1 MKLKCELQT
10 VYRTGSGASQPSRKS
25 QGLLVLSGR
34 LPELLV
40 TAYTPRNKRGLRYQ
54 VASLARVFTRHAAAG
69 KTSLSF
75 REPAH
80 DLLVTGDPVQVR
92 AFLAQLSGAA
102 RGQQSDRPPP
112 AAAPRTVQPSQ
123 MGRPATRVTARTSAE
138 YVRAFPAG
146 LQHLAATGIRLRR
159 VEERLLRLSQLRSLN
174 LSGNRLTRLP
184 ALDARLPQLCELRL
198 ASNQLQTLEPLAER
212 PARSQLAYLDV
223 SGNRLTALPDTL
235 AFLAKLHFL
244 NAADNQLTALPE
256 CVTNLT
262 RLRVVNVS
270 NNQLSWLP
278 AQLERM
284 ELMEVDTHGNAG
296 AEEPTSASRA
306 DQPPSLLHLAA
317 GAAVRRLR
325 GRLPSAAE
333 LPLCLLELLVQ
344 HDRCRQCGRP
354 CFSDE
359 AGAEVRLRP
368 GPLRHGRAALVHPTG
383 RPLPLRE
390 IRCFRCGARRA
401 R

>member
-10 VYRTGSGASQPSRKS
+10 VYRTGAGASQSSRKS

-34 LPELLV
+34 MPELLV

-54 VASLARVFTRHAAAG
+54 VTSLTRVFTRHAAAG

-80 DLLVTGDPVQVR
+80 DLLVTGDPVHVR

-102 RGQQSDRPPP
+102 RGQDSERPPP
-112 AAAPRTVQPSQ
+112 AAAPERVQPSQ
-123 MGRPATRVTARTSAE
+123 MGRPPTRLTARTSGE
-138 YVRAFPAG
+138 YVRAFPPG
-146 LQHLAATGIRLRR
+146 LQHLAANGIRLRR
-159 VEERLLRLSQLRSLN
+159 VEERLLRLSQLRSLD

-184 ALDARLPQLCELRL
+184 PIDRRLPQLCELRL
-198 ASNQLQTLEPLAER
+198 SGNQLETLEPLAER
-212 PARSQLAYLDV
+212 PADSQLAYLDV
-223 SGNRLTALPDTL
+223 SGNRLAALPDTL
-235 AFLAKLHFL
+235 AFLTKLHFL
-244 NAADNQLTALPE
+244 NAAGNQLATLPE
-256 CVTNLT
+256 CVTNLA

-270 NNQLSWLP
+270 NNRLSWLP

-296 AEEPTSASRA
+296 VEPVYEPCS
-306 DQPPSLLHLAA
+306 DQPPSLEHLAA
-317 GAAVRRLR
+317 GAAVRRLG

-344 HDRCRQCGRP
+344 CDRCRQCGRP
-354 CFSDE
+354 CF
-359 AGAEVRLRP
+359 AGEGGCEVRLRP
-368 GPLRHGRAALVHPTG
+368 GPLRHGRASLVHPTG

-390 IRCFRCGARRA
+390 VTCFRCVGRRA

>member
-34 LPELLV
+34 VPELLV

-75 REPAH
+75 RQPAH
-80 DLLVTGDPVQVR
+80 DLLVSGDPVQVR

-102 RGQQSDRPPP
+102 RGQTAEQPPP
-112 AAAPRTVQPSQ
+112 AAAPARVQPSE
-123 MGRPATRVTARTSAE
+123 MSRPPTRATARTSSE
-138 YVRAFPAG
+138 YVRAFPPG
-146 LQHLAATGIRLRR
+146 LQQLTATGIRLRR
-159 VEERLLRLSQLRSLN
+159 VEERLLRLSQLRSLD
-174 LSGNRLTRLP
+174 LRGNRLTRLP
-184 ALDARLPQLCELRL
+184 AIDRRLPQLCELRL
-198 ASNQLQTLEPLAER
+198 AGNQLETLEPLAER
-212 PARSQLAYLDV
+212 PALSQLAYLDV

-235 AFLAKLHFL
+235 AFLTKLHFL
-244 NAADNQLTALPE
+244 NVADNQLTALPD

-262 RLRVVNVS
+262 RLRVINVS

-278 AQLERM
+278 AQMERM
-284 ELMEVDTHGNAG
+284 DLMEVDTHGNAG
-296 AEEPTSASRA
+296 QETVCESRT
-306 DQPPSLLHLAA
+306 DRPPSLLHIAA
-317 GAAVRRLR
+317 GTVARRLD

-333 LPLCLLELLVQ
+333 LPLCILELLVQ
-344 HDRCRQCGRP
+344 YDRCRQCGRP
-354 CFSDE
+354 CFPGE
-359 AGAEVRLRP
+359 EGGAVRLRA

-390 IRCFRCGARRA
+390 TSCFRCVGRRI